1 MCSFKVAF
9 VNLTFLPQ
17 RRISDT
23 RSCDR
28 RWKLRTRSNNTNT
41 VLASATQYKERNN
54 DTTGGVLCHGELL
67 YDLMSRTP
75 DAAMSDATAW
85 TQHPGGCPTNV
96 AAVLNALG
104 SSVTLSSPVGD
115 DDYGRS
121 LKDDMAIRGIDV
133 SGVHTVAKRRTRRI
147 FVRRCESG
155 EREFVGYDGSNNC
168 FADTM
173 YMPVDEALVGRHCM
187 IVSGTMGLAFEGSA
201 KTVAE
206 LIASAKHA
214 KVPVVLDVNW
224 RDKIWSGWDLA
235 KARLEIIH
243 LLKQA
248 SIVKA
253 SIDDLAFLFDE
264 RVAEQALDTPEIVM
278 QLIGGEVQGVVA
290 TAGERGAAA
299 AFSRFNHRD
308 GINYRN
314 DYIKARVGAFVT
326 DSGVVDSTGAGDAF
340 LSGFLCDLVKRDHG
354 DRDIVDNAKQLENML
369 RFAARVAGVVVSGHG
384 ASDPVKSRQQVERV
398 IGAFGGK

>member
-17 RRISDT
+17 RHISDT
-23 RSCDR
+23 RSCGR
-28 RWKLRTRSNNTNT
+28 HWTWKNRSNNT
-41 VLASATQYKERNN
+41 VFASATQYKERNN
-54 DTTGGVLCHGELL
+54 DATGGILCHGELL

-75 DAAMSDATAW
+75 YATMSDATAW

-115 DDYGRS
+115 DNYGRS
-121 LKDDMAIRGIDV
+121 LKDDMASRGIDV

-155 EREFVGYDGSNNC
+155 EREFVGYDGPNNS
-168 FADTM
+168 FADAM
-173 YMPVDEALVGRHCM
+173 YMPVDEALVGRHRM
-187 IVSGTMGLAFEGSA
+187 VVSGTMGLAFEGSA
-201 KTVAE
+201 ETVAE
-206 LIASAKHA
+206 LIASATHA

-243 LLKQA
+243 LLRQA

-253 SIDDLAFLFDE
+253 SVDDLAFLFDE
-264 RVAEQALDTPEIVM
+264 HVAEQALDTPEMVM

-290 TAGERGAAA
+290 TGGERGAAA
-299 AFSRFNHRD
+299 AFSRFKHRD
-308 GINYRN
+308 GINNGNNYA
-314 DYIKARVGAFVT
+314 KARVGAFIP
-326 DSGVVDSTGAGDAF
+326 DSGVIDSTGAGDAF
-340 LSGFLCDLVKRDHG
+340 LGGFLCELVKHKHG
-354 DRDIVDNAKQLENML
+354 IMDSVNAEQLENML
-369 RFAARVAGVVVSGHG
+369 QFAARVAGLVVSGHG
-384 ASDPVKSRQQVERV
+384 ASDPVKSRQQVEGMV
-398 IGAFGGK
+398 GAYGST